1 MLMMAGQAS
10 GNMPEEAR
18 NPNISN
24 STSSAYPP
32 LGTCP
37 VVSAHQ
43 KKYAHAWG
51 QAPGDLQTMECL
63 KNDIQLGGVTAKNAG
78 GGEQHMAD
86 RREARL
92 LGLGRPY
99 TGAVHLLGDLDP
111 DLQALIKKWPCAAPP
126 PTLPPSDRGSYPV
139 VVDHLD
145 PLPALQTPG
154 LSCMAG
160 KPGVQGRQANKPL
173 VRCNATV
180 NALFGGCQTL
190 EMSRGRNSGSPSFFS
205 GAC

>member
-78 GGEQHMAD
+78 GG
-86 RREARL
+86 
-92 LGLGRPY
+92 
-99 TGAVHLLGDLDP
+99 GAAHG
-111 DLQALIKKWPCAAPP
+111 
-126 PTLPPSDRGSYPV
+126 G
-139 VVDHLD
+139 
-145 PLPALQTPG
+145 PAG
-154 LSCMAG
+154 
-160 KPGVQGRQANKPL
+160 
-173 VRCNATV
+173 
-180 NALFGGCQTL
+180 
-190 EMSRGRNSGSPSFFS
+190 GSPLGAWSALYRRSASF
-205 GAC
+205 G